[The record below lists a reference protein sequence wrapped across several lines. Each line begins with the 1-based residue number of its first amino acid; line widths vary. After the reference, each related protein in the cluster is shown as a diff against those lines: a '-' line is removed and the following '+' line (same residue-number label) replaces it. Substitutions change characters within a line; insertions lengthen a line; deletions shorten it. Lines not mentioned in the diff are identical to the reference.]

1 MDTLYNIPSTLEDSL
16 VELFENTQYS
26 MALKEPADKLSSIC
40 NNRVV
45 LPINDVCLRVC
56 PNCNTVSDG
65 YWDQCS
71 KCGYK
76 HLHKPVKPVD
86 QFKYPLHIKQ
96 SINYNYLFLYREL
109 SRYNSNTEMNIKA
122 INSWVQ
128 GKYPTN
134 LLLNILF
141 CKALYHLRFR
151 VTGFKWCPYYY
162 KDGEVQVKKEALQD
176 WFQLKYSKK
185 KWYLLYKGVKTKYE

>member
-16 VELFENTQYS
+16 IKLFEDTQYS
-26 MALKEPADKLSSIC
+26 MALKESSDKLSSIC

-45 LPINDVCLRVC
+45 LPINDCCLKVC
-56 PNCNTVSDG
+56 PNCSSFIKE
-65 YWDQCS
+65 YFDQCP

-76 HLHKPVKPVD
+76 HLHKQPKPVD
-86 QFKYPLHIKQ
+86 QFSYPLRVKQ
-96 SINYNYLFLYREL
+96 SINYNYLFLYKEL
-109 SRYNSNTEMNIKA
+109 CRYSSNTEMNIKA

-134 LLLNILF
+134 LLLDILF

-162 KDGEVQVKKEALQD
+162 KDGEPKVKKDALQD

-185 KWYLLYKGVKTKYE
+185 KWYLIYQGIKTKYE